1 MKKIIDTHHV
11 VDRFISRYQDTFSK
25 EQVNRIIKNAIEKI
39 IIDYKDESTTY
50 AVWSKS
56 TGISVII
63 DWRRDLH
70 NPKDTQ
76 NHAIIIT
83 LPPIKKKFNDL
94 YSKGKDVRLIVEKT
108 LQSMFKLTESNS
120 NYYEMVSIGS
130 LNMFFE
136 DGKMFDSGIA
146 YCFAVK

>member
-1 MKKIIDTHHV
+1 MRKIIDTHHA

-25 EQVNRIIKNAIEKI
+25 EQVNNIIKNAIEKI
-39 IIDYKDESTTY
+39 IMDYRDESTTY

-56 TGISVII
+56 TGVSVII

-70 NPKDTQ
+70 NPKDKQ

-94 YSKGKDVRLIVEKT
+94 YSKGQDVRLIVEKT

-120 NYYEMVSIGS
+120 NYYEMVSIGT

-136 DGKMFDSGIA
+136 NGKMFDSGIA